1 MGRLLLT
8 VFPIRALAGSEN
20 AGENVKVASFDG
32 SKRLRTYYV
41 VRQRYKRARWIAAA
55 VGALV
60 VAVLIAEAFTR
71 LQTAGLPPDKGFYTG
86 AIALLLAGTVV
97 SWLVVEGLWRWAR
110 RRHFWE
116 WQ

>member
-1 MGRLLLT
+1 MGRPLLT
-8 VFPIRALAGSEN
+8 IWPGRAQAASEK
-20 AGENVKVASFDG
+20 ADENVKAASSDG
-32 SKRLRTYYV
+32 GKRLRTYYV

-71 LQTAGLPPDKGFYTG
+71 LQTAGLPPHKGFYIG